1 MTGGG
6 GPGRS
11 GAAGAVGGWV
21 GDRAGL
27 RGGRLK
33 KKAGM
38 MQSLRMALLRRRLDI
53 GVETCQSAAALTES
67 RMDSD
72 QWPGQWRVSAPAV
85 QLIK

>member
-1 MTGGG
+1 MTGGVRMG
-6 GPGRS
+6 G
-11 GAAGAVGGWV
+11 
-21 GDRAGL
+21 
-27 RGGRLK
+27 GGRLK

-53 GVETCQSAAALTES
+53 GVETCQSAAALTGS

-72 QWPGQWRVSAPAV
+72 QWPGQWRVSAPAA